1 MKKGLLLLLLAVCVA
16 GAMQVSS
23 PSPASARSGASAR
36 AETTART
43 EVTAR
48 PESDARAQLVLRQ
61 IRFWRGE
68 TWRWQRLMRVP
79 RTASHGHERW
89 AKDEY
94 RTWIRDLWRTRAG
107 RAYRRA
113 ANPPHERQWRC
124 IQRYEG
130 AWDDP
135 NAPYWGG
142 LQMDLSFQRMYGSD
156 LLRRK
161 GTADRWTPV
170 EQMWVAERALRAGR
184 GFHPWPNTARFC
196 GLI

>member
-1 MKKGLLLLLLAVCVA
+1 MKRGLLLLLLAVSVA
-16 GAMQVSS
+16 GATQVSS
-23 PSPASARSGASAR
+23 PPPASAR
-36 AETTART
+36 AEAGART
-43 EVTAR
+43 DATAVR
-48 PESDARAQLVLRQ
+48 PQVDARAEIVLRQ
-61 IRFWRGE
+61 IRYWRGE

-89 AKDEY
+89 AEDAY
-94 RTWIRDLWRTRAG
+94 RTWIRNLWRERAG

-113 ANPPHERQWRC
+113 TNPPHESEWRC

-142 LQMDLSFQRMYGSD
+142 LQMDLSFQRAYGGD

-184 GFHPWPNTARFC
+184 GFYPWPNTARFC